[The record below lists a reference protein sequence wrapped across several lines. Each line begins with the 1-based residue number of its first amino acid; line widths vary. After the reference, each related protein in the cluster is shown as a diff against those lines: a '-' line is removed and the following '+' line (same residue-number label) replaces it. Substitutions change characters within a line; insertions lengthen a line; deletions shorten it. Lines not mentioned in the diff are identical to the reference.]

1 MAVLVT
7 STAVVAALAEDVIVS
22 TAAADGTAAI
32 ATRNGLF
39 QGVRRG
45 EAGVEP
51 FARLKRIGKIM
62 IKSAARP
69 RMFLL
74 PLFAV
79 FALANSASVPQRYT
93 LDASASNVSAKVPFF
108 GLASKTARF
117 PRMQGAVTIVP
128 GAPEKAV
135 IDVTFDATAIQAPD
149 SVTLARLRGDKFFWV
164 EKYPS
169 IRFIGRSLK
178 LSSTTRGTVS
188 GELTARGV
196 TRPATLAVTF
206 NADPIAQAGKPV
218 SFTGT
223 TTIDMALRYKLNDKL
238 ELSLEGIAKVRRDF
252 VAAARAFAGRHDLLV
267 FEWFED
273 AFQVG
278 DRQLQTLGQLGGG
291 DAAQVLLCRDQH
303 AHIHGIDGF
312 VGNHVLNLS

>member
-1 MAVLVT
+1 
-7 STAVVAALAEDVIVS
+7 
-22 TAAADGTAAI
+22 
-32 ATRNGLF
+32 
-39 QGVRRG
+39 
-45 EAGVEP
+45 
-51 FARLKRIGKIM
+51 M

-74 PLFAV
+74 PLLAV
-79 FALANSASVPQRYT
+79 FAPASVGANSASVPQSYT

-117 PRMQGAVTIVP
+117 PRMEWAVTIVP
-128 GAPEKAV
+128 GAPEKAL
-135 IDVTFDATAIQAPD
+135 IDVTFDATAIEAPD
-149 SVTLARLRGDKFFWV
+149 SVTLARLRSDKFFWV

-206 NADPIAQAGKPV
+206 NADPIAQAGKPI

-223 TTIDMALRYKLNDKL
+223 TTID
-238 ELSLEGIAKVRRDF
+238 RRQF
-252 VAAARAFAGRHDLLV
+252 GMKAYQLV
-267 FEWFED
+267 
-273 AFQVG
+273 
-278 DRQLQTLGQLGGG
+278 
-291 DAAQVLLCRDQH
+291 
-303 AHIHGIDGF
+303 
-312 VGNHVLNLS
+312 VGNKVDITLKARMIPR

>member
-1 MAVLVT
+1 
-7 STAVVAALAEDVIVS
+7 
-22 TAAADGTAAI
+22 
-32 ATRNGLF
+32 
-39 QGVRRG
+39 
-45 EAGVEP
+45 
-51 FARLKRIGKIM
+51 M

-117 PRMQGAVTIVP
+117 PRMEGAVTIVP
-128 GAPEKAV
+128 GAPERAL
-135 IDVTFDATAIQAPD
+135 IDVTFDATAIEAPD
-149 SVTLARLRGDKFFWV
+149 SVTLARLRSDKFFWV

-206 NADPIAQAGKPV
+206 NADPIAQAGKPI

-223 TTIDMALRYKLNDKL
+223 TTID
-238 ELSLEGIAKVRRDF
+238 RRQF
-252 VAAARAFAGRHDLLV
+252 GMKAYQLV
-267 FEWFED
+267 
-273 AFQVG
+273 
-278 DRQLQTLGQLGGG
+278 
-291 DAAQVLLCRDQH
+291 
-303 AHIHGIDGF
+303 
-312 VGNHVLNLS
+312 VGNKVDITLKARMIPR